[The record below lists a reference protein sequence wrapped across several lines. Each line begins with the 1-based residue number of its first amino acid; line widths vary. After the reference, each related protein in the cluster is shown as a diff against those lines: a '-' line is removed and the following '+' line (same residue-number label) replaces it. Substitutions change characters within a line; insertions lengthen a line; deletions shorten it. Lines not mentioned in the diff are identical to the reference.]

1 MLSAQRFKNNE
12 LQNRLNEV
20 IMEMEK
26 LKEENK
32 TLRRVHQR
40 EELALK
46 KFESHDIDLSRI
58 MKTHN
63 DEIGVVKE
71 MLKKSKA
78 ENKRINNLLLDKEDE
93 LRTMKKKNEEYK
105 NILND
110 KKLIDT
116 HEINKK
122 LEQTDKE
129 LQEYKQK
136 SEVSK

>member
-1 MLSAQRFKNNE
+1 
-12 LQNRLNEV
+12 
-20 IMEMEK
+20 
-26 LKEENK
+26 
-32 TLRRVHQR
+32 
-40 EELALK
+40 
-46 KFESHDIDLSRI
+46 
-58 MKTHN
+58 
-63 DEIGVVKE
+63 

-122 LEQTDKE
+122 FEQTDKE